1 MHFPESLYLLCPIMV
16 RAVQGLF
23 QPKYRVGQKLTNG
36 ENCKIFAP
44 YLEPQFWVASAPI
57 SNISLAV
64 FGRDVISYRYNL
76 FVSLFSAS
84 LITYA
89 ETCSGEGAQRD
100 KWMKVVPPAS

>member
-57 SNISLAV
+57 SNISWPSS
-64 FGRDVISYRYNL
+64 DVMLSHIGTTYLSP
-76 FVSLFSAS
+76 FSL
-84 LITYA
+84 
-89 ETCSGEGAQRD
+89 RR
-100 KWMKVVPPAS
+100 